1 MLTQCHFH
9 IQMFIETCIRSY
21 GHFFVKN
28 TTGKAIK
35 PVWNLELEGGA
46 IMDAQDRQ
54 ARSQWKSKPLLSLEG
69 QVVWVETR
77 LLFLEC
83 LFYF

>member
-9 IQMFIETCIRSY
+9 IQMFTETCIRSY
-21 GHFFVKN
+21 GHLFAKN
-28 TTGKAIK
+28 ATGKAIK
-35 PVWNLELEGGA
+35 AVWNPELEGRA

-54 ARSQWKSKPLLSLEG
+54 TGKRKPLLSLEG

-77 LLFLEC
+77 LLFLEG

>member
-1 MLTQCHFH
+1 
-9 IQMFIETCIRSY
+9 MFTETCIRSY
-21 GHFFVKN
+21 GHFFAKN

-35 PVWNLELEGGA
+35 AVWNPELEGGA

-54 ARSQWKSKPLLSLEG
+54 TGKRRKPLLSLEG
-69 QVVWVETR
+69 QVVWVETH

>member
-9 IQMFIETCIRSY
+9 IQVFTEMCICSY
-21 GHFFVKN
+21 GHLFAKN
-28 TTGKAIK
+28 TAGKAVTT
-35 PVWNLELEGGA
+35 VWNLELEGGA

-54 ARSQWKSKPLLSLEG
+54 TGKRKPLLSLEG
-69 QVVWVETR
+69 QVVWVDTR